1 MRLWVGV
8 HDGNVVAAMTI
19 GAYSGEWMVIVASRT
34 ALIAKSSRY
43 PPQVPCIDMLAKY
56 KSNVEVEWRGGIG
69 QQVIPLWEEELPV
82 VGHVSCR
89 QGAQLFV

>member
-43 PPQVPCIDMLAKY
+43 PPQVPSIDMLAKY
-56 KSNVEVEWRGGIG
+56 KSNVGQYVVAGGG
-69 QQVIPLWEEELPV
+69 S
-82 VGHVSCR
+82 GSR
-89 QGAQLFV
+89 